1 MSFLSLVLLFK
12 MAGTLVLLSGPFLLL
27 PSSRL
32 LALSGMPEGPA
43 IIPTQYRLMGVAYLA
58 LFVAYGTGFVTA
70 QQGVFPTGIVLMGLV
85 SNVGGAL
92 AMVMT
97 GSVKRS
103 AAARITFVFISL
115 VAVGLIVSTALGDG
129 AVQPIF

>member
-1 MSFLSLVLLFK
+1 MSFLSLILLFK

-32 LALSGMPEGPA
+32 LAMTGAPNGPDG
-43 IIPTQYRLMGVAYLA
+43 IVSLYRLMGVAYLA

-70 QQGVFPTGIVLMGLV
+70 QQGVFPLGIVLMGLV

-92 AMVMT
+92 TMVMT
-97 GSVKRS
+97 GSVKR
-103 AAARITFVFISL
+103 AGAARVTFIFISL
-115 VAVGLIVSTALGDG
+115 VAVGLIISTALGER